1 MVECMGEIPYFSKL
15 LTEMTGVGERSGSME
30 ETLEIVGDYFSNE
43 VDLRSQR
50 LLSALGADH
59 YHRARDRGSYSAAG
73 RISADVRYVRRDVAA
88 QQAS

>member
-1 MVECMGEIPYFSKL
+1 MYGEIPYFSKL

-50 LLSALGADH
+50 LLSALEPIITIVLAIVAVILLLGVYLPMFGMYGAM
-59 YHRARDRGSYSAAG
+59 
-73 RISADVRYVRRDVAA
+73 
-88 QQAS
+88 

>member
-50 LLSALGADH
+50 LLSALEPIITIVLAIVAVILLLGVYLPMFDMYGAM
-59 YHRARDRGSYSAAG
+59 
-73 RISADVRYVRRDVAA
+73 
-88 QQAS
+88 

>member
-1 MVECMGEIPYFSKL
+1 MGDLPYFSKL

-50 LLSALGADH
+50 LLSALEPIITIVLAIVAVILLLGVYLPMFGMYGAM
-59 YHRARDRGSYSAAG
+59 
-73 RISADVRYVRRDVAA
+73 
-88 QQAS
+88 